1 MKKSDENNLIRVV
14 RAIAIYNIMS
24 VCAWPGTKKTKKKH
38 LKFISLHK
46 KKKTNLKLLLRQNS

>member
-24 VCAWPGTKKTKKKH
+24 VCAWPGTKKTKKKTFEIY
-38 LKFISLHK
+38 KPSQK
-46 KKKTNLKLLLRQNS
+46 EEN

>member
-38 LKFISLHK
+38 LKGPVRLVI
-46 KKKTNLKLLLRQNS
+46 TAR